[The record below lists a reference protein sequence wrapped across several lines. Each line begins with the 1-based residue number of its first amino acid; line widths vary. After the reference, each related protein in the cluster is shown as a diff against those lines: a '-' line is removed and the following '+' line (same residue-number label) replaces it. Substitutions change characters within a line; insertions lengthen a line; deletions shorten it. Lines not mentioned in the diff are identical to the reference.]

1 MVERKEIPE
10 QYKWNLT
17 DIFATFEDWKNTIEK
32 FSSEL
37 GSFEQFRG
45 KLENIGNLKSCLEL
59 KDKLNKEIDLIF
71 LYARLQAD
79 EDVRISENQALV
91 SSSIQANTEFATAIS
106 FIEPELIEI
115 GDKILEFTNEKDLQI
130 YKHYFH
136 DILRNQKHALSAE
149 KEALFATLSELN
161 SSFSNIH
168 NMTNNADIV
177 FQDVVDGEGNK
188 HKLTH
193 GTLAKYLEST
203 DRILRKNAFE
213 NSIREYAIRKKGLV
227 QNFIEYLKQ
236 ERIHAKVK
244 NYNSSL
250 EAKLDKDNIPVEIY
264 SNLIDV
270 INENLKPLHKLY
282 EMRKQKLGLEEFYNY
297 DTNVPLIDG
306 IDTKVTYEE
315 ASKNVSEAL
324 KFLGEEYHQIVE
336 EGFNNRWVD
345 VYENTG
351 KYSGAYNFSVQ
362 GVHPYILM
370 NWSDTINNM
379 FTLAH
384 EFGHALHSHFSHEFQ
399 PNITSHYTTFL
410 AEIASTLNEI
420 LLHEYLMKNTDDPK
434 KRVYL
439 LSKRIE
445 AFRSTLFRQKTF
457 AEFEKKAHELAQDGK
472 ASLDSLNNVY
482 LDVLKKETGSSVL
495 YADGAEL
502 GWLRIPHF
510 YMTFYVYQ
518 YATSFCASIAIYE
531 MIKSEGQT
539 AIDRYLNMLKAG
551 KSGYSVDLLK
561 TCGVDLTT
569 KEPIEKAMQN
579 FAELVDQLE
588 KELAKI

>member
-1 MVERKEIPE
+1 MQERKEISE

-17 DIFATFEDWKNTIEK
+17 DIFKTFEDWQNSLDEVRNSLI
-32 FSSEL
+32 
-37 GSFEQFRG
+37 SFENFKG
-45 KLENIGNLKSCLEL
+45 KLRNIKSLYECLSL
-59 KDKLNKEIDLIF
+59 KDELNKKTNLLL
-71 LYARLQAD
+71 LYSRLQAD
-79 EDVRISENQALV
+79 QDTRIAENQVLV
-91 SSSIQANTEFATAIS
+91 AKYKQLEAEYYSSIS

-115 GDKILEFTNEKDLQI
+115 GDKILDFASEKDLQI

-136 DILRNQKHALSAE
+136 DILRSQKHALSIE
-149 KEALFATLSELN
+149 KEELLATISELN

-177 FQDVVDGEGNK
+177 FQDVLDSEGNK

-193 GTLAKYLEST
+193 GTSMNYSESD
-203 DRILRKNAFE
+203 DRVLRKNTFE
-213 NSIREYAIRKKGLV
+213 NGIKEYAIRKNALS
-227 QNFIEYLKQ
+227 QNFIEFLKK
-236 ERIHAKVK
+236 ERIYASVK

-250 EAKLDKDNIPVEIY
+250 EAKLDQDNIPVKIY
-264 SNLIDV
+264 TNLIDV
-270 INENLKPLHKLY
+270 VDKNLKPLHKLY
-282 EMRKQKLGLEEFYNY
+282 EIRKQKMGLDELYNY
-297 DTNVPLIDG
+297 DLWVSLVKDV
-306 IDTKVTYEE
+306 DTKITYKE

-370 NWSDTINNM
+370 NWNDTINNM

-457 AEFEKKAHELAQDGK
+457 AEFEKKAHELAKEGK
-472 ASLDSLNNVY
+472 ASFDTLNNTF

-495 YADGAEL
+495 YAENAEL

-539 AIDRYLNMLKAG
+539 AINRYLNMLKAG

-561 TCGVDLTT
+561 ACGVDLTT
-569 KEPIEKAMQN
+569 KEPIEKAMKN

-588 KELAKI
+588 KELEKI